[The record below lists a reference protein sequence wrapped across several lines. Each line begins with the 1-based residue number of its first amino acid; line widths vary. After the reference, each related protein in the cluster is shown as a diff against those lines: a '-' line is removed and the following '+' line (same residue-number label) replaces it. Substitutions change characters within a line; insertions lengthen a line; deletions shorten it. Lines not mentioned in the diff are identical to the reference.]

1 MSISCVYVMQKKY
14 VHRQRDERSK
24 ASVARTR
31 QFRQCVWG
39 RGDKGDTETMLG
51 MNRPATASRR
61 GANAGVDVDD
71 DGPLY
76 IVRVMYAIAS

>member
-1 MSISCVYVMQKKY
+1 MGK
-14 VHRQRDERSK
+14 
-24 ASVARTR
+24 
-31 QFRQCVWG
+31 
-39 RGDKGDTETMLG
+39 GDKGDTETMLG